1 MSKKVETI
9 LEFDKIKQQLLE
21 FASSALGEEAIRAL
35 QPTPAIDKVKLAQQ
49 ETEEGAKVIRLR
61 GSAPISGIY
70 DVSAHMK
77 RLEIGGDLSGLE
89 LYQTGSNLRV
99 SRLMKHFID
108 DLIEQGVEL
117 PLLDDL
123 ASKLVPM
130 RDTEETIALTVDE
143 AGEILDTASEAL
155 RNIRQTLRRTE
166 GRVRERLEQYLR
178 DKNASKMLSDTVITI
193 RNDRYVLPVRHEY
206 KGHYG
211 GIVHDQS
218 ASGQT
223 LFIEPQSVVDMN
235 NERRTLQAK
244 EKQEIERILAEVSAA
259 LAEFIAEIRQNTYVL
274 GRFDFIFAKARFGK
288 SMKGVTP
295 RINQDGIVRLFRA
308 RHPLLDPAT
317 VVSNDILLGGDY
329 QTMLITGPNTGGKTI
344 TLKTLGLLTL
354 MAQAGL
360 QVPAE
365 EESEIA
371 VFSQVFADIG
381 DEQSIEQSL
390 STFSSHMTNIVSIL
404 DKMDADSLILFDE
417 LGAGTDPQEGA
428 ALAIA
433 ILDAVAAK
441 NASVVATTHYP
452 ELKAYGYNRPFAT
465 NASVEF
471 DVESLSPTYKLL
483 IGVPGRSNA
492 FAISRRLGLNE
503 TVIDA
508 ARGLVDTESADL
520 NDMISSLEEKRKAAE
535 LEYEEA
541 YQLSRDGD
549 KLLKELQKEIIAYH
563 NQKDKLMEKA
573 NEKAAEVIE
582 KAETEAEVIIQELRQ
597 MQLQGAAGL
606 KEHELIEM
614 KSRLNQVKPKTIQK
628 KVIHDVPKVVHKFAK
643 GDQVRILSLGQKG
656 VLLDRVNSKEW
667 NAQIGIIKT
676 KVKEA
681 DLEYLKPEQ
690 PKKLRHVTTVKS
702 DNSVTKTELDLR
714 GVRYEDA
721 LQQVDKYIDEAL
733 LAGYHQVSIIH
744 GKGTG
749 ALRQG
754 VTEFLKNHRMVKSIR
769 FGAAAEGGNGVT
781 IAELK

>member
-35 QPTPAIDKVKLAQQ
+35 KPTSDIEKVTLAQR

-61 GSAPISGIY
+61 GAAPISGVY
-70 DVSAHMK
+70 DVAGHMK
-77 RLEIGGDLSGLE
+77 RLEIGGGLSGLG

-99 SRLMKHFID
+99 SRLMKQFID
-108 DLIEQGVEL
+108 GLVEQGVEIE
-117 PLLDDL
+117 LLDEL
-123 ASKLVPM
+123 AGKLVPM
-130 RDTEETIALTVDE
+130 RDTEDTITLTVDE

-244 EKQEIERILAEVSAA
+244 EKQEIERILAEVSAV
-259 LAEFIAEIRQNTYVL
+259 LAEFTTEIRQNTYVL
-274 GRFDFIFAKARFGK
+274 ARFDFIFAKARFGK
-288 SMKGVTP
+288 SMKGITP
-295 RINQDGIVRLFRA
+295 RINKDGIVKLLNA
-308 RHPLLDPAT
+308 RHPLLDPET

-329 QTMLITGPNTGGKTI
+329 RAMLITGPNTGGKTI

-441 NASVVATTHYP
+441 QASVVATTHYP
-452 ELKAYGYNRPFAT
+452 ELKAYGYNRDFAT

-471 DVESLSPTYKLL
+471 DVETLSPTYRLL

-492 FAISRRLGLNE
+492 FAISRRLGLSE
-503 TVIDA
+503 AVIEDA
-508 ARGLVDTESADL
+508 RSLVDTESADL

-541 YQLSRDGD
+541 YQMSRDAE
-549 KLLKELQKEIIAYH
+549 KLQKDLQKEIIAYH
-563 NQKDKLMEKA
+563 DQKDKLLEKA
-573 NEKAAEVIE
+573 NEKAAGVIE
-582 KAETEAEVIIQELRQ
+582 KAEVEAEAIIQELRQ

-614 KSRLNQVKPKTIQK
+614 RSRLNQVKPKTIQK
-628 KVIHDVPKVVHKFAK
+628 KVVHDVPKVAHTFAQ

-656 VLLDRVNSKEW
+656 VLLNRVNSKEW
-667 NAQIGIIKT
+667 NVQIGIIKT

-681 DLEYLKPEQ
+681 DLEYMKPEQ

-721 LQQVDKYIDEAL
+721 LQQVDKYIDAAL

-754 VTEFLKNHRMVKSIR
+754 VTEFLKHHRMVKSIR

>member
-21 FASSALGEEAIRAL
+21 FASSTLGQEAVRAL
-35 QPTPAIDKVKLAQQ
+35 QPTSDIDKVKLAQQ

-61 GSAPISGIY
+61 GTAPISGIY
-70 DVSAHMK
+70 DVSGHMK

-99 SRLMKHFID
+99 SRVMKQFID
-108 DLIEQGVEL
+108 GLVEQGVEIE
-117 PLLDDL
+117 LLDDL
-123 ASKLVPM
+123 AQKLVSM
-130 RDTEETIALTVDE
+130 RDEEETIALTVDE

-178 DKNASKMLSDTVITI
+178 DKNASKMLSDSVITI
-193 RNDRYVLPVRHEY
+193 RNDRYVIPVKQEY
-206 KGHYG
+206 KNHYG

-244 EKQEIERILAEVSAA
+244 EKQEIERILAEVSAV
-259 LAEFIAEIRQNTYVL
+259 LAEFIHEIRQNTYVL
-274 GRFDFIFAKARFGK
+274 ARFDFIFAKARFGK
-288 SMKGVTP
+288 SMKGITP
-295 RINQDGIVRLFRA
+295 RINQDGVVKLLSA
-308 RHPLLDPAT
+308 RHPLIDPDV
-317 VVSNDILLGGDY
+317 VVSNDILLGGAY
-329 QTMLITGPNTGGKTI
+329 RTMLITGPNTGGKTI

-433 ILDAVAAK
+433 ILDAVAK
-441 NASVVATTHYP
+441 KQASVVATTHYP
-452 ELKAYGYNRPFAT
+452 ELKAYGYNRDFAT

-471 DVESLSPTYKLL
+471 DVETLSPTYRLL

-503 TVIDA
+503 DVIEA

-541 YQLSRDGD
+541 YQMSKDAE
-549 KLLKELQKEIIAYH
+549 KLQKDLQKEIIAYH
-563 NQKDKLMEKA
+563 DKKDKLLEKA
-573 NEKAAEVIE
+573 NEKAASVIE
-582 KAETEAEVIIQELRQ
+582 KAEVEADEIIQELRQ

-606 KEHELIEM
+606 KEHELIDM
-614 KSRLNQVKPKTIQK
+614 KHRLNQVKPKTIQK
-628 KVIHDVPKVVHKFAK
+628 KVIHDVPKVVHTFAE

-656 VLLDRVNSKEW
+656 VLLNRVNSKEW
-667 NAQIGIIKT
+667 NVQIGIIKT
-676 KVKEA
+676 KVKET
-681 DLEYLKPEQ
+681 DLEYMKPEQ
-690 PKKLRHVTTVKS
+690 EKKLRHVTTVKS
-702 DNSVTKTELDLR
+702 DNSIVKTELDLR

-754 VTEFLKNHRMVKSIR
+754 VTEFLKNHRMVKKIR